1 MTNEALLDE
10 VLIEYYDDYLS
21 KFDDVAEHRFSLRH
35 RLKMKKIFRL
45 YEKNV
50 QKLYHEPVVKQHET
64 GKVRFN
70 RKTVL
75 AIVAIVLLSVIAGC
89 AVAYFVS
96 ESFRGTV
103 HDDNTQVFAIDLN
116 NCPDKIEYK
125 YKLSNIPQEYDILE
139 EDITET
145 SFYISYINRITGNTI
160 VLQQWVKSQYSI
172 HYNTENNDLLSI
184 SINGCNGILL
194 NLVDTMGYYTIVA
207 WDNGDYIIELL
218 SHLNKNDIIE
228 LATLVSV
235 EQI

>member
-10 VLIEYYDDYLS
+10 VLTEYYDDYLS

-35 RLKMKKIFRL
+35 RIKMKKIFRL

-96 ESFRGTV
+96 QSFRGTV
-103 HDDNTQVFAIDLN
+103 HDDNTQLFAINVEGAPTTIEYTYELSDIPQGFELLESYNSNYKAYYNYINEETEEYIVIFQFVKKEYNPHLN
-116 NCPDKIEYK
+116 TEKQNISKIE
-125 YKLSNIPQEYDILE
+125 
-139 EDITET
+139 
-145 SFYISYINRITGNTI
+145 
-160 VLQQWVKSQYSI
+160 
-172 HYNTENNDLLSI
+172 
-184 SINGCNGILL
+184 INGNEGVILDVGDDNGRR
-194 NLVDTMGYYTIVA
+194 YIVA
-207 WDNGDYIIELL
+207 WDEGNYILELT
-218 SHLNKNDIIE
+218 SNINKNE
-228 LATLVSV
+228 LCALSKMLK
-235 EQI
+235 IKNA